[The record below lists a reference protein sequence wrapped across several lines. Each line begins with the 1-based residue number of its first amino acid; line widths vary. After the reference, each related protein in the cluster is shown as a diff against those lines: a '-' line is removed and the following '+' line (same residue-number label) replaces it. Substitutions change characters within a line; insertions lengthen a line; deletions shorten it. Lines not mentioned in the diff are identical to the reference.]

1 MLLLIHVMEKC
12 FGESVLSC
20 AEDMEGSK
28 LNDEKLSQVF
38 EEIDSVEE
46 SDNKH
51 TNKRPLCP
59 ILRFL
64 SLEDA
69 ARIGCYSCEFG
80 PQPVER
86 ESPEL
91 SVSVFNDILT
101 AYQRRVHKELNPH
114 ASRKDIE
121 SINRPDRRILLEE
134 QQLSPDRHLSI
145 AQSVAY
151 SFFSKDISRLKKS
164 IKSGSNGGNIE
175 KAIIHPDSKAELEK
189 VEAERDLAVAILEA
203 IPAAWR
209 NNKRSCTNRQIELGL
224 ENSSRTEKKEVAE
237 MARLMHDMT
246 DFVLTRGTQ
255 MSASDVKDFME
266 GTFYSLLPRGY
277 SKHEIPGCVRGIAGE
292 VAIAKAFKS
301 AGDIYIHGSVEED
314 IEGIDF
320 KLNPERDRRKNQPQH
335 FDLKC
340 HTYARGVCLVRYGS
354 RPNSY
359 TQLIIPASMV
369 NLETLELYPAAKEEI
384 FKFLKIRVQR

>member
-20 AEDMEGSK
+20 AEDMEDSK

-91 SVSVFNDILT
+91 SVPVFNDILI
-101 AYQRRVHKELNPH
+101 AYQRRVHKKLNPR

-121 SINRPDRRILLEE
+121 SIDRPDRHILFEE
-134 QQLSPDRHLSI
+134 QQLSPGRCSSI
-145 AQSVAY
+145 VQSVVH
-151 SFFSKDISRLKKS
+151 SFFGKDISRLKKL
-164 IKSGSNGGNIE
+164 IKSDSNSSNIE
-175 KAIIHPDSKAELEK
+175 RAIIHPDSKTELEK
-189 VEAERDLAVAILEA
+189 VEAERNLAVAILEA
-203 IPAAWR
+203 APAAWH
-209 NNKRSCTNRQIELGL
+209 NNKQRCVDRQIELGL
-224 ENSSRTEKKEVAE
+224 ENSNRTEKKEVIE

-246 DFVLTRGTQ
+246 DFVLTRDTQ

-266 GTFYSLLPRGY
+266 GTFYSLLPREC
-277 SKHEIPGCVRGIAGE
+277 KREIPGCVRGIVGE

-301 AGDIYIHGSVEED
+301 AGDIYIHGSAEED
-314 IEGIDF
+314 AKGIDF
-320 KLNPERDRRKNQPQH
+320 KLNPECDRRKNQPQY

-340 HTYARGVCLVRYGS
+340 YTNVQEVSFVRYGS
-354 RPNSY
+354 RPDSY
-359 TQLIIPASMV
+359 TRLIIPASMV
-369 NLETLELYPAAKEEI
+369 NPETLELYPAAEKDA
-384 FKFLKIRVQR
+384 FKFLKIRTQK

>member
-1 MLLLIHVMEKC
+1 MLLLIHVMDKC

-20 AEDMEGSK
+20 AEDMEDSK

-91 SVSVFNDILT
+91 SVPVFNDILI
-101 AYQRRVHKELNPH
+101 AYQRRVHKKLNPR

-121 SINRPDRRILLEE
+121 SIDRPDRHILFEE
-134 QQLSPDRHLSI
+134 QQLSPGRCSSI
-145 AQSVAY
+145 VQSVVH
-151 SFFSKDISRLKKS
+151 SFFGKDISRLKKL
-164 IKSGSNGGNIE
+164 IKSDSNSSNIE
-175 KAIIHPDSKAELEK
+175 RAIIHPDSKTELEK
-189 VEAERDLAVAILEA
+189 VEAERNLAVAILEA
-203 IPAAWR
+203 APAAWH
-209 NNKRSCTNRQIELGL
+209 NNKQRCVDRQIELGL
-224 ENSSRTEKKEVAE
+224 ENSNRTEKKEVIE

-246 DFVLTRGTQ
+246 DFVLTRDTQ

-266 GTFYSLLPRGY
+266 GTFYSLLPREC
-277 SKHEIPGCVRGIAGE
+277 KREIPGCVRGIVGE

-301 AGDIYIHGSVEED
+301 AGDIYIHGSAEED
-314 IEGIDF
+314 AKGIDF
-320 KLNPERDRRKNQPQH
+320 KLNPECDRRKNQPQH

-340 HTYARGVCLVRYGS
+340 YASVQEVSLVRYGS
-354 RPNSY
+354 RPDSY
-359 TQLIIPASMV
+359 TRLIIPASMI
-369 NLETLELYPAAKEEI
+369 NLETLELYPAAEKDA
-384 FKFLKIRVQR
+384 FKFLKIRIQK